1 MLSKSESS
9 NFVRDVLK
17 VKELETEKENNSLE
31 LLNKIVCA
39 VFNTLPFQC
48 VTLMAEPLEE
58 RHRPTDEEI
67 KSSMFVGQGGLCY
80 SLNLFTFYLLK
91 SLGYDVYLSTARVL
105 SPTATQDDHLIILLK
120 NLNEHGGLHLVD
132 VGCGI
137 PAFQAIS
144 LDFET
149 NSPVFHESYMRY
161 KFNKE
166 GRKITRLHDPAS
178 SALNPGFPCL
188 NAKPDD
194 FKPFYVFE
202 INPTTDVEDVY
213 HYFDVVYTEPDR
225 TPFHR
230 SLRAMRFRNNRHIT
244 ICNSKL
250 AVEKENG
257 EITVTILENNEAFEE
272 AYKTYFPEFDESSV
286 KNAIKNWR
294 NVRCLSDF

>member
-1 MLSKSESS
+1 MLSKTESS
-9 NFVRDVLK
+9 SFVRDVLK
-17 VKELETEKENNSLE
+17 IQELETEKENNTLE
-31 LLNKIVCA
+31 FLNKIICA

-48 VTLMAEPLEE
+48 LTLMAEPLEK

-67 KSSMFVGQGGLCY
+67 KSSMFLGQGGLCY

-91 SLGYDVYLSTARVL
+91 SLGYDVYLNTAQVL
-105 SPTATQDDHLIILLK
+105 SPTTTQDDHLLVLLK
-120 NLNEHGGLHLVD
+120 NLKEDSGLHLVD

-149 NSPVFHESYMRY
+149 ESRVFHESYMRY
-161 KFNKE
+161 KFIKE
-166 GRKITRLHDPAS
+166 GRKIIRLHDPAG

-188 NAKPDD
+188 SAKPDD

-202 INPTTDVEDVY
+202 INLKTDVEDIR
-213 HYFDVVYTEPDR
+213 HYFDVVYTDPDR

-230 SLRAMRFRNNRHIT
+230 SLRAMKFRNYRHIT

-257 EITVTILENNEAFEE
+257 EITVTILGSDEDLEK

-294 NVRCLSDF
+294 QCKMSF